1 MQFASYMIFMMF
13 ALPILILMALVAA
26 LIAFFVAFIER
37 LDVYIS
43 TLQDFFGDQTR
54 KLRAKKKTGLK

>member
-1 MQFASYMIFMMF
+1 MIFMMF

-26 LIAFFVAFIER
+26 LIAFFMAFIEGM
-37 LDVYIS
+37 DSYIWS
-43 TLQDFFGDQTR
+43 LQDFFGDKTR